1 MHQSNAAISSDISL
15 PRGFPRQSDCGIAY
29 GIFDCSQLRACFKL
43 VRSVSRLEQLRRESF
58 LESFS
63 ALNECDKFLLRAL
76 GSDRT
81 RGREFTTAIK
91 ISLKLFMGNA
101 YTPFFSLRRR
111 RQPTYSH
118 GNDILQGESVTRPTI
133 ICERE

>member
-1 MHQSNAAISSDISL
+1 MPRSLETSVLPEPRRVSLSNLMRNRVWYLRLLAAALVSSSKYEAC
-15 PRGFPRQSDCGIAY
+15 RGY
-29 GIFDCSQLRACFKL
+29 
-43 VRSVSRLEQLRRESF
+43 LEQLRRESS

-101 YTPFFSLRRR
+101 YAPFS
-111 RQPTYSH
+111 PSEEE
-118 GNDILQGESVTRPTI
+118 DS
-133 ICERE
+133 